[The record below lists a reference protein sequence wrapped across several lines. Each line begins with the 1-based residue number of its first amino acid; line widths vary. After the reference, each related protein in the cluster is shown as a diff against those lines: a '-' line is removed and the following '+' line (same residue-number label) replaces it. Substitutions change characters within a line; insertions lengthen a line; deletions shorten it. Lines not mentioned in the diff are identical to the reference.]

1 MPSHLPR
8 VDVIIDIADKS
19 CPCCGGGLH
28 KIGEIQKEMFDVV
41 PNSIS
46 GEADHPSALRL
57 PGLQSAVVQAPA
69 PEQPVDGGMVCEAFL
84 AHIATMKHAYHVPL
98 YRLEQMLAAQGIAL
112 DRSTLALWMGRTAWW
127 LKPLH
132 QLLLETALSY
142 PRLFADETPIPM
154 LDPGRGRTKTCQFWA
169 VATDDRP
176 SGTAAATVVY
186 VFAEDRSASER
197 RRYSRAF
204 PAFFKWT
211 AMRAT
216 IASSILAAREGR

>member
-1 MPSHLPR
+1 M
-8 VDVIIDIADKS
+8 IIDIADKS

-28 KIGEIQKEMFDVV
+28 KIGETQKEMFDVV
-41 PNSIS
+41 PIQYRVKRIIRPRY
-46 GEADHPSALRL
+46 GCRACE
-57 PGLQSAVVQAPA
+57 SAVVQAPA

-176 SGTAAATVVY
+176 WGGPRRP
-186 VFAEDRSASER
+186 RSSMSSPRIARASER